1 MSRYLLVQIFKA
13 EQESTMAKPLNK
25 IVQIAR
31 KCCWNLLIERC
42 SENATGYLQG

>member
-25 IVQIAR
+25 IVKIAR
-31 KCCWNLLIERC
+31 KCCWNLLTERC
-42 SENATGYLQG
+42 PKSAKGYLQG